1 MIQKIYTYLEENKL
15 KYLAFWVLV
24 FVFSASH
31 SSNLYSS
38 NTELFTVYGIR
49 VTIQILIAYVTIE
62 YLIPK
67 LLNKGK
73 NITFGVSI
81 FSLLLA
87 AYVICT
93 AVLMYHLEVVY
104 PDTYANYLKRFS
116 DLSWYGRMTNVG
128 EIISKSLN
136 FLYPTFLILVFKL
149 YHEKQRLLK
158 LNEQK
163 KTAELVALK
172 NQLNPHFLFNT
183 LNNLYALALKKSDDT
198 TKVIQKLSN
207 ILDYI
212 LYRCNDDYVT
222 LDKEIDLIENY
233 LSLEKIRYGD
243 RVKISFSK
251 NVTGQEKIA
260 PLLLLTFIEN
270 AFKHGV
276 TEEINQANI
285 EITISKKNNQ
295 LVFKVENSKPLG
307 VEKTENKESI
317 GLKNI
322 KKQLELLYPKAYD
335 LIIEN
340 KSRSFSA
347 NLKLNIV

>member
-1 MIQKIYTYLEENKL
+1 MLYKIYNYLEVSKL
-15 KYLAFWVLV
+15 KYLVFWLFI
-24 FVFSASH
+24 FVFSI
-31 SSNLYSS
+31 SNSGWYYSS
-38 NTELFTVYGIR
+38 NTELFTVYSIR
-49 VTIQILIAYVTIE
+49 VTIQILIAFTIIE
-62 YLIPK
+62 ILIPAF
-67 LLNKGK
+67 LNKEK
-73 NITFGVSI
+73 KVTFGVSLI
-81 FSLLLA
+81 ALLVFFHIICM
-87 AYVICT
+87 VILKYYLVPT
-93 AVLMYHLEVVY
+93 Y
-104 PDTYANYLKRFS
+104 PDSYVNYLKRFS
-116 DLSWYGRMTNVG
+116 DLSLFSMLTNVG
-128 EIISKSLN
+128 EFISKSLYY
-136 FLYPTFLILVFKL
+136 LYPAFLILVFKL
-149 YHEKQRLLK
+149 YGDKQRLLK

-163 KTAELVALK
+163 KTAELTALK

-212 LYRCNDDYVT
+212 LYSCNDEYVT

-243 RVKISFSK
+243 RVKISFS
-251 NVTGQEKIA
+251 NTVTGKEKIA

-276 TEEINQANI
+276 TQEINQASI
-285 EITISKKNNQ
+285 QIHISKKEEH
-295 LVFKVENSKPLG
+295 LIFKVENSKPIG
-307 VEKTENKESI
+307 VIANESKDSI

-340 KSRSFSA
+340 KSDSYSA
-347 NLKLNIV
+347 NLKLNIL